1 VNNPSFVL
9 LAIALVGCGAA
20 SSQPP
25 EASAASAAGATS
37 TAAAAPAS
45 GASYEVPVP
54 ADLASAATYN
64 VTEVDWSVSPSGI
77 AHLSY
82 PLPLGLVG
90 QALEVDLS
98 GPFDAATQTGIL
110 TGAAGSATCTLSG
123 SSLTCNETLSGFLP
137 LTPNLAVVQAVAAQ
151 DFAGPAQQRVDV
163 AIRFSAD
170 PLGILHA
177 DLASNAASAEDGSG
191 KSGKSR

>member
-98 GPFDAATQTGIL
+98 GPFDAATQTG
-110 TGAAGSATCTLSG
+110 T
-123 SSLTCNETLSGFLP
+123 LTCNETLSGFLP
-137 LTPNLAVVQAVAAQ
+137 LTSNLAVVQAVAAQ

>member
-25 EASAASAAGATS
+25 EASAASAAGAAS
-37 TAAAAPAS
+37 TAPAAPAS

-54 ADLASAATYN
+54 ADLASAATYT
-64 VTEVDWSVSPSGI
+64 VGEVDWSVSPSGI

-82 PLPLGLVG
+82 ELPLGLVG

-98 GPFDAATQTGIL
+98 GPFDAATQTGTL
-110 TGAAGSATCTLSG
+110 TGAAGSATCTLSA
-123 SSLTCNETLSGFLP
+123 SNLTCNETLNGLLP

-177 DLASNAASAEDGSG
+177 DLASNAAAVDDGSG
-191 KSGKSR
+191 KGGKSR

>member
-1 VNNPSFVL
+1 VNNYSFVL
-9 LAIALVGCGAA
+9 FAMALAGCGAA

-25 EASAASAAGATS
+25 ESGAVSAAGAAS
-37 TAAAAPAS
+37 TAVAAPAS

-54 ADLASAATYN
+54 ADLASAATFD
-64 VTEVDWSVSPSGI
+64 VAEVDWSVSASGI

-82 PLPLGLVG
+82 DLPLGLVG
-90 QALEVDLS
+90 QELKVDLS
-98 GPFDAATQTGIL
+98 GPFDATTQTGAL
-110 TGAAGSATCTLSG
+110 TGAAGSATCTVAG
-123 SSLTCNETLSGFLP
+123 SHLTCNETLSGLLP

-170 PLGILHA
+170 PLGILRV
-177 DLASNAASAEDGSG
+177 DLTSNSATVDDKSGQRG
-191 KSGKSR
+191 KSP